1 MFQYN
6 ICEKDTIRFV
16 IVRILFLRSK
26 SLPKLMQYKGKSYA
40 YLMVKYRNNK
50 YTMKPE
56 YLVFYL
62 KSSAFKKECKV
73 K

>member
-6 ICEKDTIRFV
+6 ICEKDNCAYP
-16 IVRILFLRSK
+16 FLRSK
-26 SLPKLMQYKGKSYA
+26 SSPKLMQYKGKSYA

>member
-1 MFQYN
+1 
-6 ICEKDTIRFV
+6 
-16 IVRILFLRSK
+16 
-26 SLPKLMQYKGKSYA
+26 MQYKGKSYA

-56 YLVFYL
+56 YLVVYL

>member
-1 MFQYN
+1 
-6 ICEKDTIRFV
+6 
-16 IVRILFLRSK
+16 
-26 SLPKLMQYKGKSYA
+26 MQYKGKSYA

-62 KSSAFKKECKV
+62 KSSAFKKECKA